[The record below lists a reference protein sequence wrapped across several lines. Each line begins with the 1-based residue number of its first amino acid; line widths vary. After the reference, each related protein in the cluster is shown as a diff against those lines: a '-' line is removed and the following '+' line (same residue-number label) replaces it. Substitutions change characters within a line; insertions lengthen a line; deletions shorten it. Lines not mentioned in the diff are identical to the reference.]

1 MVKTKSGM
9 KGNDLLALVSK
20 ELEYA
25 ADMLRDKLKDMLKD
39 KLMHMV
45 GDIME
50 CVQSLKRGASERHT
64 LLIPKKCVKMALSEL
79 VAQGPADEEDDELT
93 LPVYHQQD
101 DIFLS
106 LVHVALMI
114 RAGLRETPGY
124 EGLDIGMHDVGHC
137 IPESLQ
143 LFLHLF
149 FGGERLLDEETV
161 EEKEN
166 KVRSKALAVAED
178 IVYGVSNGK
187 KWTPK
192 HIGLGSTLHHV
203 TRSKDLVKLFHKAG
217 HILSYDQILQVDT
230 GLAESVLNSLD
241 EESGTVIAPN
251 LVQGNFVHLSADNID
266 ILDETMDGKNMFHAR
281 QIAAWQ
287 RGTEDMSLLYGV
299 SPSKKRS
306 LKVPESIDKIERIV
320 IRRSNPV
327 FIKAV
332 KTTWY
337 DQAEDNKGVKQAARE
352 TDLAF
357 NMLRCEGVI
366 RGGWTAFNQ
375 SLSEKNMK

>member
-1 MVKTKSGM
+1 MSVI
-9 KGNDLLALVSK
+9 VSRK
-20 ELEYA
+20 VCNCFY
-25 ADMLRDKLKDMLKD
+25 
-39 KLMHMV
+39 
-45 GDIME
+45 
-50 CVQSLKRGASERHT
+50 
-64 LLIPKKCVKMALSEL
+64 
-79 VAQGPADEEDDELT
+79 
-93 LPVYHQQD
+93 
-101 DIFLS
+101 IF
-106 LVHVALMI
+106 
-114 RAGLRETPGY
+114 
-124 EGLDIGMHDVGHC
+124 
-137 IPESLQ
+137 
-143 LFLHLF
+143 F
-149 FGGERLLDEETV
+149 FGGERLLDEETI

-166 KVRSKALAVAED
+166 KVRSKALAFAED

-192 HIGLGSTLHHV
+192 HIGLGSTLHQV

-230 GLAESVLNSLD
+230 GLAESFLNSLD

-251 LVQGNFVHLSADNID
+251 LVQGNFVHFSADNID
-266 ILDETMDGKNMFHAR
+266 ILDETMDGKNTFHAR